1 MLLGK
6 NGGVMKKIK
15 ILSKSIGEVL
25 AELPEEKNPKTA
37 EAIWSA
43 LPIKARANRWG
54 DEIYFSIPV
63 KIGEENAQQVV
74 EKGDIGYWPPGNAFC
89 IFFGLTPASS
99 GNEIRAASPV
109 NVFGK
114 ILENPDVFK
123 KVKQGEEI
131 KIEKAD

>member
-1 MLLGK
+1 MR
-6 NGGVMKKIK
+6 KIR
-15 ILSKSIGEVL
+15 IVSKSIGEVL
-25 AELPEEKNPKTA
+25 AELFEEKNPKTA
-37 EAIWSA
+37 DAMWLA
-43 LPIKARANRWG
+43 LPFKDRMNRWG

-63 KIGEENAQQVV
+63 KIGEENAQQIV
-74 EKGDIGYWPPGNAFC
+74 EKGDVGYWPPGNAFC

-99 GNEIRAASPV
+99 ENEISAASPV

-114 ILENPDVFK
+114 ILDDANVFK

>member
-1 MLLGK
+1 
-6 NGGVMKKIK
+6 MKKIK
-15 ILSKSIGEVL
+15 IFSKSIGEVL
-25 AELPEEKNPKTA
+25 AELSDEKNPKTA
-37 EAIWSA
+37 DSIWSA
-43 LPIKARANRWG
+43 LPIRARANRWG

-63 KIGEENAQQVV
+63 KIGAENAQQIV

-99 GNEIRAASPV
+99 GNEISAASPV
-109 NVFGK
+109 NIFGK
-114 ILENPDVFK
+114 ILGDTNVLK

>member
-1 MLLGK
+1 
-6 NGGVMKKIK
+6 MKKIK
-15 ILSKSIGEVL
+15 IFSRSIGEVL
-25 AELPEEKNPKTA
+25 AELSEEKNPKTA
-37 EAIWSA
+37 NAIWSA
-43 LPIKARANRWG
+43 LPIKAGANRWG

-74 EKGDIGYWPPGNAFC
+74 EKGDIGYWSPGNAFC

-109 NVFGK
+109 NIFGK
-114 ILENPDVFK
+114 ILGDPSVFK
-123 KVKQGEEI
+123 RVKQVEEI

>member
-1 MLLGK
+1 MPL
-6 NGGVMKKIK
+6 KKIK
-15 ILSKSIGEVL
+15 ILSKSINDVL
-25 AELPEEKNPKTA
+25 AELSEEKNPKTA
-37 EAIWSA
+37 DAIWSA
-43 LPIKARANRWG
+43 LPIKARTNRWG

-63 KIGEENAQQVV
+63 KIGMENAQQVV

-99 GNEIRAASPV
+99 GDEIRAASPV

-114 ILENPDVFK
+114 ILGNPDVLK
-123 KVKQGEEI
+123 RVKQGEEI

>member
-1 MLLGK
+1 
-6 NGGVMKKIK
+6 MKKIK
-15 ILSKSIGEVL
+15 IFSQSIGEVL
-25 AELPEEKNPKTA
+25 AELSEEKNPKTA
-37 EAIWSA
+37 DAIWSA

-74 EKGDIGYWPPGNAFC
+74 EKGDVGYWPPGNAFY

-99 GNEIRAASPV
+99 GNEISAASPV
-109 NVFGK
+109 NIFGK
-114 ILENPDVFK
+114 ILDDSDVFK

-131 KIEKAD
+131 KIDRGD

>member
-1 MLLGK
+1 
-6 NGGVMKKIK
+6 MKKIK
-15 ILSKSIGEVL
+15 IFSQSTAEVS
-25 AELPEEKNPKTA
+25 AELSDEKNPKTTGA
-37 EAIWSA
+37 VWSA

-74 EKGDIGYWPPGNAFC
+74 EKGDIGYWPPGSALC
-89 IFFGLTPASS
+89 IFFGFTPVSS

-114 ILENPDVFK
+114 ILGDPSVFK

-131 KIEKAD
+131 TIEKAE